1 MDIFIG
7 IFTATWLFFMIWAVY
22 SLYQSL
28 SCLHRMNKVID
39 EAEVRHQELQI
50 KLDKLEK
57 RIRETK

>member
-7 IFTATWLFFMIWAVY
+7 IFTATWLFFMIWAMY

-28 SCLHRMNKVID
+28 SCLRRMNKVID
-39 EAEVRHQELQI
+39 EAEVRHQELQT